1 MFRLGIQFCAVVW
14 CPTYLATT
22 GAARA
27 AYWPTNENRENIR
40 KKIAS
45 WKQLSNMVP
54 NMFRRC
60 FLRIITLQTQRM
72 FILIIL
78 FFFVLIWI
86 SRFQISGCRRQRW
99 TNFQIPSQI
108 LTGPLFQRTQGSN
121 TLQGARSPT
130 CDFIWCPT
138 SATLPENDCLQAIP
152 NGAIINK
159 VGVKGFQVGR
169 ILVRGWAHG
178 PPTMLWR
185 PQGGQVV
192 WTHHCFQMIPA

>member
-1 MFRLGIQFCAVVW
+1 MEPIVKHGPQHVQEMF
-14 CPTYLATT
+14 
-22 GAARA
+22 
-27 AYWPTNENRENIR
+27 PTNHHSANTTDVYSDNF
-40 KKIAS
+40 
-45 WKQLSNMVP
+45 V
-54 NMFRRC
+54 
-60 FLRIITLQTQRM
+60 
-72 FILIIL
+72 
-78 FFFVLIWI
+78 FFVLIWI

-152 NGAIINK
+152 NGAIIKK

-169 ILVRGWAHG
+169 ILVRGWVHG

-185 PQGGQVV
+185 PQGGQVG